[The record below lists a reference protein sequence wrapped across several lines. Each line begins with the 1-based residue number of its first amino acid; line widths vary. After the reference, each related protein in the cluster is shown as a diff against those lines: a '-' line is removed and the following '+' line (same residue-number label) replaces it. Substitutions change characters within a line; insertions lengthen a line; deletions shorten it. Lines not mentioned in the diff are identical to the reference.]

1 MELEGR
7 VRVTLQCTVT
17 VAVQRGE
24 ERGERGE
31 TCREEKKGRGVSGGD
46 GSALNCR
53 ISTAPCMEIRMKQQE
68 VKKRGGSG
76 GEESASQENYLPWI
90 SALCVP
96 YGNVTNVK

>member
-1 MELEGR
+1 MSGIGG
-7 VRVTLQCTVT
+7 QGQSDA
-17 VAVQRGE
+17 AVHCHRCRAERRRRG
-24 ERGERGE
+24 GGF
-31 TCREEKKGRGVSGGD
+31 SGGD